1 MVSINAPV
9 REHMTSLGPVWAD
22 WQARLPEVLAKCEE
36 RWGVEIGERI
46 ARRVT
51 SSLFRVKVRGRE
63 AVLKVA
69 LPGPH
74 LRQQAQVLESARGEG
89 YVYLYDRD
97 DDLGALL
104 LESLGG
110 TLEARG
116 EALYQSLPPNV
127 LLPLIHDSELV
138 KPLVD
143 TLKVAWK
150 LPHELAEVPDE
161 TTYKAAQLRD
171 LIDRLADSLG
181 VREQHADA
189 IARARIYAEQ
199 RLGAREESW
208 MVVCHGDPHPGNLL
222 EVPHPRPGAPTGYV
236 WVDPDGFLCEPE
248 YDLGVVLRGFNRL
261 ILAAEDPV
269 VTLRSWCAVLAEA
282 TGTDAEAIWQWA
294 FIERVSS
301 GLYLMDQGWRER
313 GRQFLESATWV
324 IARKRP

>member
-116 EALYQSLPPNV
+116 EALS
-127 LLPLIHDSELV
+127 
-138 KPLVD
+138 
-143 TLKVAWK
+143 
-150 LPHELAEVPDE
+150 
-161 TTYKAAQLRD
+161 
-171 LIDRLADSLG
+171 
-181 VREQHADA
+181 
-189 IARARIYAEQ
+189 
-199 RLGAREESW
+199 
-208 MVVCHGDPHPGNLL
+208 
-222 EVPHPRPGAPTGYV
+222 
-236 WVDPDGFLCEPE
+236 
-248 YDLGVVLRGFNRL
+248 
-261 ILAAEDPV
+261 
-269 VTLRSWCAVLAEA
+269 
-282 TGTDAEAIWQWA
+282 
-294 FIERVSS
+294 
-301 GLYLMDQGWRER
+301 
-313 GRQFLESATWV
+313 
-324 IARKRP
+324 